1 MTPAELAEK
10 LESFASEQDEKA
22 DVETNR
28 AMRVGFGNEAKL
40 LRQAAARLRVME
52 EALKDVCNPLAALR
66 RDAEAK
72 GAKLSGM
79 AYEIANSL
87 SYVQGIARA
96 ALERTSVTPVSIEQ
110 SK

>member
-1 MTPAELAEK
+1 VTRPLWDMLLSELVGGSDDPDAGRLANEI
-10 LESFASEQDEKA
+10 ER
-22 DVETNR
+22 DVN
-28 AMRVGFGNEAKL
+28 
-40 LRQAAARLRVME
+40 ARLRVME